1 MCCYYMYVYM
11 VLWYIF
17 FHVAIDAYAHEV
29 N

>member
-1 MCCYYMYVYM
+1 M

-29 N
+29 NWLQLFLVDY